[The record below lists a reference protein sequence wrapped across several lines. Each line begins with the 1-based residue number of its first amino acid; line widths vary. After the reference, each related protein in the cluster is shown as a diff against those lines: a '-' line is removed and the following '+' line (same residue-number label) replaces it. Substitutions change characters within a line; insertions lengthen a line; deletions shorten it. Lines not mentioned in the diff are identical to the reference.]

1 MQKRLLIISLSSG
14 TNTDLRAD
22 IVTRNMSPVPLLL
35 YTISMRRTER
45 EVTSIESIFDILSRS
60 TVVRIA
66 MNDEKHPYVIP
77 MTFGPEYVDGKIIIY
92 FHSALEGHKND
103 LLRKDENVTVEADLY
118 YRTEETGIGITAK
131 YESVI
136 GTGKAERLTE
146 TKDKVH
152 GLKIIL
158 DHYSRSGFP
167 VESCKGL
174 SKCDVFRITLDTV
187 TGKHNID

>member
-1 MQKRLLIISLSSG
+1 
-14 TNTDLRAD
+14 
-22 IVTRNMSPVPLLL
+22 
-35 YTISMRRTER
+35 MRRTER
-45 EVTSIESIFDILSRS
+45 EVTSIDSIFDILSRC
-60 TVVRIA
+60 TVIRIA
-66 MNDEKHPYVIP
+66 MNDETSPYIIP
-77 MTFGPEYVDGKIIIY
+77 MTYGPEFVDGKIVVY

-103 LLRKDENVTVEADLY
+103 LLAKNANVTVEADLY
-118 YRTEETGIGITAK
+118 YRTEETGMGITAK

-136 GTGKAERLTE
+136 GRGKAERLTE

-174 SKCDVFRITLDTV
+174 SKCDVFKVVLDEV
-187 TGKHNID
+187 SGKHNLD

>member
-1 MQKRLLIISLSSG
+1 M
-14 TNTDLRAD
+14 
-22 IVTRNMSPVPLLL
+22 
-35 YTISMRRTER
+35 YTTSMRRTER
-45 EVTSIESIFDILSRS
+45 EVTSIDSIFDILSRC

-66 MNDEKHPYVIP
+66 MNDERTPYIIP
-77 MTFGPEYVDGKIIIY
+77 MTFGPELVDGKIVVY

-103 LLRKDENVTVEADLY
+103 LLKKNANVTVEADLY
-118 YRTEETGIGITAK
+118 YRTEETAMGITAK

-136 GTGKAERLTE
+136 GHGVAERLTE

-174 SKCDVFRITLDTV
+174 SKCDVYRITLEKV
-187 TGKHNID
+187 SGKHNIE

>member
-1 MQKRLLIISLSSG
+1 
-14 TNTDLRAD
+14 
-22 IVTRNMSPVPLLL
+22 
-35 YTISMRRTER
+35 MRRTER
-45 EVTSIESIFDILSRS
+45 EVTSIDSIFDILSRC

-66 MNDEKHPYVIP
+66 MNDETSPYIIP
-77 MTFGPEYVDGKIIIY
+77 MTFGPEFVDGKIVVY

-103 LLRKDENVTVEADLY
+103 LLAKNANVTVEADLY
-118 YRTEETGIGITAK
+118 YRTEETGMGITAK

-136 GTGKAERLTE
+136 GHGKAERLTE

-174 SKCDVFRITLDTV
+174 SKCDVFKVVLDEV
-187 TGKHNID
+187 SGKHNLD

>member
-1 MQKRLLIISLSSG
+1 
-14 TNTDLRAD
+14 
-22 IVTRNMSPVPLLL
+22 
-35 YTISMRRTER
+35 MRRTER
-45 EVTSIESIFDILSRS
+45 EVTSIDTIFDILNRS

-66 MNDEKHPYVIP
+66 MNDEKFPYVIP
-77 MTFGPEYVDGKIIIY
+77 MTFGPEFVDGKIIVY
-92 FHSALEGHKND
+92 FHSALEGHKNN
-103 LLRKDENVTVEADLY
+103 LLAEDQNVTVEADLY
-118 YRTEETGIGITAK
+118 YRTEETGMGITAK

-136 GTGKAERLTE
+136 GQGKAEKLIE

-174 SKCDVFRITLDTV
+174 SKCDVYKVVLETV

>member
-1 MQKRLLIISLSSG
+1 
-14 TNTDLRAD
+14 
-22 IVTRNMSPVPLLL
+22 
-35 YTISMRRTER
+35 MRRTER
-45 EVTSIESIFDILSRS
+45 EVTSIQSIYDILSRC
-60 TVVRIA
+60 TVIHIA
-66 MNDEKHPYVIP
+66 MNDEPGPYVIP
-77 MTFGPEYVDGKIIIY
+77 MTFGVELSDNKIIIY

-103 LLRKDENVTVEADLY
+103 LLNNDANVTVEAVLY
-118 YRTEETGIGITAK
+118 YRTEETGMEITAK

-136 GTGKAERLTE
+136 GRGKAVRLTE

-158 DHYSRSGFP
+158 DHYSRTGFP

-174 SKCDVFRITLDTV
+174 SKCDVFCVVLDTV